1 MGQRAARGSRG
12 CGEAGRYEEQAEERA
27 LLKGEQ
33 ASDEVIKLFQCA
45 DQRRTTRFIVMR
57 SILRLQRD
65 EMSIVVS
72 HLKQEIDTS
81 EETSQVLGIV
91 GIGELM

>member
-33 ASDEVIKLFQCA
+33 ARWTGMEGK
-45 DQRRTTRFIVMR
+45 RRRR
-57 SILRLQRD
+57 S
-65 EMSIVVS
+65 
-72 HLKQEIDTS
+72 
-81 EETSQVLGIV
+81 G
-91 GIGELM
+91 